1 DTRLGARLMRM
12 LDDFARLSDE
22 PDRLTRLY
30 LSPAHKRACDQLIT
44 LMHQAGM
51 TVRSDPLATV
61 IGRYE
66 GSTSG
71 APALLIG
78 SHIDTVRNAG
88 RYDGTL
94 GVLAAVVAIEE
105 LNRTGERRPFAVEVV
120 AFGDE
125 EGVRFPVT
133 LCGSKALAGT
143 IDPGVLHAIDSDG
156 ITLREALVAF
166 GCDPGSIENAR
177 QVPEA
182 VLAFVEAHIE
192 QGPVLEAAG
201 QPLGVVTAIN
211 GAKRFRVGVT
221 GVAGHAGTVPMQLR
235 RDSLTAAA
243 EMVLAVEEL
252 VKASG
257 QAVATVGSL
266 EVEPGAI
273 NVIAGTT
280 IFSVDLRSPSNNVCD
295 TLARDLASA
304 FKAIAGRRGVQVTF
318 EETHAMRSVACSEH
332 VIGELERAIEMT
344 RSKPMKLPSGAGHD
358 AMAMASL
365 CDTGMLFVRCRDG
378 LSHHPDE
385 AISEQDA
392 HACVEA
398 LLNFIRIFEPITTRQ
413 PYSSC
418 QPKTGTA

>member
-1 DTRLGARLMRM
+1 M
-12 LDDFARLSDE
+12 
-22 PDRLTRLY
+22 
-30 LSPAHKRACDQLIT
+30 
-44 LMHQAGM
+44 
-51 TVRSDPLATV
+51 
-61 IGRYE
+61 
-66 GSTSG
+66 
-71 APALLIG
+71 
-78 SHIDTVRNAG
+78 RNAG
-88 RYDGTL
+88 WYDGTL

-105 LNRTGERRPFAVEVV
+105 LNRTGERRPFTVEVV

-143 IDPGVLHAIDSDG
+143 LDPGVLDAIDSDG
-156 ITLREALVAF
+156 ITLREALIAF

-177 QVPEA
+177 QAPET
-182 VLAFVEAHIE
+182 VLAFLEAHIE
-192 QGPVLEAAG
+192 QGPVLEATG

-211 GAKRFRVGVT
+211 GARRFRVCVT
-221 GVAGHAGTVPMQLR
+221 GAAGHAGTVPMHLR
-235 RDSLTAAA
+235 RDSLAAAA

-266 EVEPGAI
+266 DVQPGAV

-280 IFSVDLRSPSNNVCD
+280 IFSVDLRSPSNDVCD

-304 FKAIAGRRGVQVTF
+304 LTEIAGRRGVHVAV
-318 EETHAMRSVACSEH
+318 EETHAMPSVACSEY
-332 VIGELERAIEMT
+332 VIGALEQAIEMT
-344 RSKPMKLPSGAGHD
+344 GSTPVKLPSGAGHD

-365 CDTGMLFVRCRDG
+365 CDTGMLFVRCRGG

-392 HACVEA
+392 NSCVEA
-398 LLNFIRIFEPITTRQ
+398 LLNFIRTYEPIQTQQPSSACRPHDWDGIIRQ
-413 PYSSC
+413 ISF
-418 QPKTGTA
+418 TE